1 MGTLQVSEGKWTIV
15 FISSDRPSI
24 KELEYLYLSKT
35 VRAFGYYTG
44 FSDVTNQPCIF
55 VDKVVC
61 DGKEYT
67 YDLSDSEEERV
78 PLKRVLKKLN
88 NDDNDEINKEF
99 TVSEK
104 T

>member
-24 KELEYLYLSKT
+24 KELENLYSSKT
-35 VRAFGYYTG
+35 ARVFGYYTG

-67 YDLSDSEEERV
+67 YDLSDSEEERSV
-78 PLKRVLKKLN
+78 EESTQKLN

>member
-24 KELEYLYLSKT
+24 KELENLYSSKT
-35 VRAFGYYTG
+35 VRVFGYYTG
-44 FSDVTNQPCIF
+44 FSDVTNQPVYLLIKSF
-55 VDKVVC
+55 VMEKNILMTFLTA
-61 DGKEYT
+61 KK
-67 YDLSDSEEERV
+67 SV